1 LLGPLP
7 GKKAQIAR
15 CVSLQNDPAKSKALR
30 ENVKEADKKGSMVGT
45 STLNLLTKSFR
56 VAQRE
61 TIDMA
66 VTKFLYANGIP
77 FNVLRSPQFSEMV
90 ITIRNGPK
98 DYKDSSSERQGQLF
112 LMYAR
117 EMWRMT

>member
-30 ENVKEADKKGSMVGT
+30 ENVKEADKKGSMVGA

-77 FNVLRSPQFSEMV
+77 FNVLRSPQFSEMI